1 MNYGDEIKITQKKF
15 KISFKGY
22 NQREVDEFLD
32 KIERDY
38 KKTIEENKS
47 LYEEIKGL
55 KEEIKKY
62 KSNEEKIREAL
73 ISAQESSKLISQSSQ
88 ERAELIIKN
97 AEIKAERIT
106 KENEERLRKIKEE
119 LIRLNQQKTLFL
131 TKMRSLL
138 QTHSEIL
145 DFYEEKATAK
155 QKKQYPLPHF
165 KKEITFEE

>member
-1 MNYGDEIKITQKKF
+1 MKF

-32 KIERDY
+32 KIERDH

-47 LYEEIKGL
+47 LYDEIKRL

-73 ISAQESSKLISQSSQ
+73 ISAQESSKLISQTSQ
-88 ERAELIIKN
+88 ERAEFIIKN

-106 KENEERLRKIKEE
+106 KENEEKLRKIKEE
-119 LIRLNQQKTLFL
+119 IIRLNQQKTLFL

-138 QTHSEIL
+138 QTHSEII
-145 DFYEEKATAK
+145 DFYEEEKITKERK
-155 QKKQYPLPHF
+155 QSPLPHS